1 MHLYLIKHFL
11 RVSVEGIISLG
22 PFRVSVLVQPRHT
35 HPQLHPIAERSS
47 PVFGSCVLRRKL
59 HLSGAHF
66 PESTSAFPLS
76 QRMCFGICFRLKTP
90 DRWAMSMASNG
101 ISLQAC
107 RNDYGVSAKKQS
119 SLLFALDLETPGP
132 SSATTPTWRW
142 YSKLKSNY
150 LLLRRVCLSWQPIIK
165 TISNKRSFRVQ
176 FSVFI
181 QVFS

>member
-1 MHLYLIKHFL
+1 MHFYLIKHFL
-11 RVSVEGIISLG
+11 RISVEGIISLG
-22 PFRVSVLVQPRHT
+22 PFRVSVLVHPAAPHT
-35 HPQLHPIAERSS
+35 PSTTPHRSTLFPS
-47 PVFGSCVLRRKL
+47 SCVLRRKL
-59 HLSGAHF
+59 HLSIAHF

-76 QRMCFGICFRLKTP
+76 QRMCFGICFRLETP

-119 SLLFALDLETPGP
+119 SLLFTLDLDTPGL
-132 SSATTPTWRW
+132 ATTTPTWRW

-150 LLLRRVCLSWQPIIK
+150 LLLWRVCLSWQPIK
-165 TISNKRSFRVQ
+165 PISNKRSSHVQ